1 MTGAPRPK
9 RVRAQRWGHY
19 AEMLAALYL
28 RAKGYRI
35 LTRRWRCPAGEVDII
50 AWKGGI
56 LIGVEVKA
64 RRTDRD
70 DAINAV
76 TPRTRQ
82 RIERA
87 MDFYMA
93 RHGSFENASLRF
105 DIIAMIGWRPHH
117 LPDAWRP
124 WD

>member
-1 MTGAPRPK
+1 MTRSPAPK
-9 RVRAQRWGHY
+9 RVRAQRRGHR
-19 AEMLAALYL
+19 AETLAALFL
-28 RAKGYRI
+28 RVKGYRI
-35 LTRRWRCPAGEVDII
+35 LARRWRCPAGEVDVI
-50 AWKGGI
+50 ACKGGV

-64 RRTDRD
+64 RDTGFD

-87 MDFYMA
+87 MDFYLTRQSVFA
-93 RHGSFENASLRF
+93 NAGLRF
-105 DIIAMIGWRPHH
+105 DIIAITRWRVQH
-117 LPDAWRP
+117 LRDAWRP